1 MFSEPPPTVIFASPS
16 SMARFA
22 IAIATIEEQQARSTV
37 VELASGGMPD
47 ASEIW
52 RAIERFAVGMLM
64 PIYVSSTSAGSTAA
78 RSIASLTT
86 KEPRATVFSFFITP
100 PNLSNGVRTADTIT
114 TFSIFNIPLLS
125 IKSFGYMAFLSWSSF
140 IFSSL

>member
-22 IAIATIEEQQARSTV
+22 IAMATIEEQQARSTV
-37 VELASGGMPD
+37 VEFASGGMPD

-64 PIYVSSTSAGSTAA
+64 P
-78 RSIASLTT
+78 
-86 KEPRATVFSFFITP
+86 
-100 PNLSNGVRTADTIT
+100 
-114 TFSIFNIPLLS
+114 
-125 IKSFGYMAFLSWSSF
+125 M
-140 IFSSL
+140 